1 MSARPIFKNAVQIAF
16 VVLLAAG
23 GAACGKKK
31 AATLPPGES
40 TEAQKTDLRK
50 KALANYK
57 KLVEKYPDSE
67 NVDKAKE
74 RIQALA
80 PLAGAKK

>member
-1 MSARPIFKNAVQIAF
+1 MSARPIFKNAVSIAL
-16 VVLLAAG
+16 VMLLAAG
-23 GAACGKKK
+23 GGACGKKK
-31 AATLPPGES
+31 ATAPPSGEL
-40 TEAQKTDLRK
+40 TEAQKADLLK
-50 KALANYK
+50 KAHANYK